1 MAEIVVIALI
11 VCCFVLG
18 TWRPRF
24 NFGSRQEVLRMFN
37 GFWSVSHRQAHDYAR
52 EQRLTQ

>member
-1 MAEIVVIALI
+1 MAEIVVIVLI

-18 TWRPRF
+18 TLRPRF

-37 GFWSVSHRQAHDYAR
+37 SFWSGSHPQAFDYPR
-52 EQRLTQ
+52 PQQPTR